1 MMEYPV
7 WCRRHPKLPAIREL
21 RDPREIAAARLEE
34 LRQRRSDDEKTPTV
48 EVHDEYSH
56 RNSAGPR
63 P

>member
-1 MMEYPV
+1 MDFPC
-7 WCRRHPKLPAIREL
+7 WCRRHPKLPAVHVL

-34 LRQRRSDDEKTPTV
+34 LRCRRSDDEKTPTV